1 MRDEQSNSL
10 ELLQKENVM
19 SDQHSDQPH
28 DVGRKESGSLG
39 GDDILAMV
47 ISIAL
52 FALLYQLLKAF
63 DLIDV
68 VLTIVG
74 NMIPII
80 LAICGL
86 FVLGM
91 VFYALL
97 DYPVL
102 LILLILIL
110 LGILG
115 YFFTKAVIG
124 TLFVVL
130 GIIFLLGRPYW
141 VGLVLE
147 IAGAIILFH
156 KSC

>member
-1 MRDEQSNSL
+1 
-10 ELLQKENVM
+10 M

-52 FALLYQLLKAF
+52 FAILYQLLKAF

-102 LILLILIL
+102 LILLILLILIL

-115 YFFTKAVIG
+115 YFFTKGVIG
-124 TLFVVL
+124 ALFVGL
-130 GIIFLLGRPYW
+130 GIMFLLGRPYW

-156 KSC
+156 KNC